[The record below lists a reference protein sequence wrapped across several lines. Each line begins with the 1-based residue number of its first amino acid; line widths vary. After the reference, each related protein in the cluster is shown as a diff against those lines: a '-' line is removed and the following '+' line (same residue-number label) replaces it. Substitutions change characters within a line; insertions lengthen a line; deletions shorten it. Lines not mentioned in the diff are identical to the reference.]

1 MSALPYLSLPVM
13 RPRQRGT
20 FRAAGGGTLLPLA
33 PLPSSRG
40 GGATPPDADWAVGRP
55 APEVAA
61 ASCVTGFSSPAPPQ
75 RSSRALGH
83 SDSLDCA
90 LNELAPLYPPCG

>member
-61 ASCVTGFSSPAPPQ
+61 LRHRLLVTGSPSFACLAGARASQ
-75 RSSRALGH
+75 RAAL
-83 SDSLDCA
+83 
-90 LNELAPLYPPCG
+90 